1 MKYENLLSY
10 EDLKSRGYDLKK
22 ANRLN
27 QGDFYSIDEAVD
39 DFLDEIVMKVYRIIA
54 LRKGDQFASFLF
66 EDMNQEIN
74 ASKFPNAYNC
84 QITLKRAILTQAVFI
99 YENGDKEKLS
109 KVDIERTA
117 WDKDALRD
125 LSILGV
131 L

>member
-1 MKYENLLSY
+1 MTYEHLLSY
-10 EDLKSRGYDLKK
+10 EDLKSKGYDLKK

-54 LRKGDQFASFLF
+54 LRKGDQFARYLF

-74 ASKFPNAYNC
+74 ASKFPKAYNC

>member
-1 MKYENLLSY
+1 MKYEHLLSY
-10 EDLKSRGYDLKK
+10 DDLKSRGYDLKK
-22 ANRLN
+22 PNRLN
-27 QGDFYSIDEAVD
+27 QGDFYSIDDAVD

-54 LRKGDQFASFLF
+54 LRKGDQFARHLF

-74 ASKFPNAYNC
+74 SSKFPNAFNC
-84 QITLKRAILTQAVFI
+84 QMNLKRAILTQAVFI

-125 LSILGV
+125 LTILGV